1 MTEEHHRSI
10 ANLISLKTRRA
21 VVTGA
26 ARGIGLA
33 TARRLAEA
41 GAAVVL
47 LDKDAPT
54 LKASAD
60 ELAASGATAVPLTV
74 DLADGDALATAFEVA
89 VAQLGGLDI
98 WVNNAGI
105 SPRVASLEITERDWD
120 QVLDLNLKAAF
131 NGAKLA
137 ARYMISHEVRG
148 VIINMT
154 SSTVK
159 RATGNPL
166 HYRVS
171 KHGIV
176 GLTQSLAV
184 ELGPKGIRCL
194 AVAPTLTETP
204 WVAQLRSVGYA
215 EGFDRFTKRIPLRRS
230 ATADEIA
237 RVVLFAVSDLA
248 AFVTGTVIEVD
259 GGESSA

>member
-1 MTEEHHRSI
+1 MSEEPHRSI
-10 ANLISLKTRRA
+10 ADLISLHDRRA

-33 TARRLAEA
+33 ITRRLAEA
-41 GAAVVL
+41 GASIVM
-47 LDKDAPT
+47 LDNDAAT
-54 LKASAD
+54 LKASAA
-60 ELAASGATAVPLTV
+60 ELTASGATAAPLTV
-74 DLADGDALATAFEVA
+74 DLTDGEALAKVFEAA
-89 VAQLGGLDI
+89 VSQLGGLDI

-105 SPRVASLEITERDWD
+105 SPRVPALEIADRDWD

-131 NGAKLA
+131 SGAKLA
-137 ARYMISHEVRG
+137 ARYMIAHDIRG
-148 VIINMT
+148 VIVNMA
-154 SSTVK
+154 SSTVN

-184 ELGPKGIRCL
+184 ELEAKGIRCL
-194 AVAPTLTETP
+194 AIAPTLTETP
-204 WVAQLRSVGYA
+204 WVAQLRAAGYG
-215 EGFDRFTKRIPLRRS
+215 EGFDRFAKRIPLRRT

-248 AFVTGTVIEVD
+248 AFMTGTVIEVD

>member
-1 MTEEHHRSI
+1 MSEEHHSSI
-10 ANLISLKTRRA
+10 AELISLHGRRA

-26 ARGIGLA
+26 ARGIGRA

-41 GAAVVL
+41 GASVAL
-47 LDKDAPT
+47 LDNDAT
-54 LKASAD
+54 ALKASIE
-60 ELAASGATAVPLTV
+60 ELTANGGTAVPLIVELT
-74 DLADGDALATAFEVA
+74 DGSALATAFEA
-89 VAQLGGLDI
+89 IVAQLGGLDI

-105 SPRVASLEITERDWD
+105 SPRVPPLEITERDWD

-137 ARYMISHEVRG
+137 ARYMTSKGIRG
-148 VIINMT
+148 VIVNMA

-171 KHGIV
+171 KHGLV

-204 WVAQLRSVGYA
+204 WVAELRSSGYG
-215 EGFDRFTKRIPLRRS
+215 EGFDRFAKRIPLRRT
-230 ATADEIA
+230 ATADEVA

-248 AFVTGTVIEVD
+248 AFVTGTVLEVD

>member
-1 MTEEHHRSI
+1 MSEEHHRSI
-10 ANLISLKTRRA
+10 AELISLHGRRA

-41 GAAVVL
+41 GASVAL
-47 LDKDAPT
+47 LDNDAPT
-54 LKASAD
+54 LKASTE
-60 ELAASGATAVPLTV
+60 ELTANGATAVPLIVELT
-74 DLADGDALATAFEVA
+74 DGRTLATAFEAA

-105 SPRVASLEITERDWD
+105 SPRVPPLEITERDWD

-137 ARYMISHEVRG
+137 ARYMTSQGIRG
-148 VIINMT
+148 VIVNMA

-171 KHGIV
+171 KHGLV

-204 WVAQLRSVGYA
+204 WVAELRSSGYG
-215 EGFDRFTKRIPLRRS
+215 EGFDRFAKRIPLRRT
-230 ATADEIA
+230 ATTDEIA

-248 AFVTGTVIEVD
+248 AFVTGTVLEVD
-259 GGESSA
+259 GGESAA